1 MREALFWGLL
11 CGSSLVLG
19 AVVALRARPADRT
32 VGLVMAFGSGV
43 LVSAVA
49 YELVLEA
56 SHEAHG
62 SGWVAFGFFA
72 GVAAFFGGNLAISRA
87 GGGNRK
93 RVADTPEPDDAATG
107 IVLGTVLDGV
117 PEAVVVG
124 VSLLDGGGVSV
135 AVVAAVFLS
144 NFPEALAATSGLV
157 RGGMPPPRIL
167 GMWAGIM
174 LLTGLAAAAGYGVLG
189 DAPGT
194 TIAFVQAFAGGAI
207 ITMLAST
214 MVPEAYEHGGRLVGP
229 VTALGFAVAFALA
242 AT

>member
-1 MREALFWGLL
+1 MGEALLWGLL

-19 AVVALRARPADRT
+19 AIVALRARPANRT

-43 LVSAVA
+43 LISAVA
-49 YELVLEA
+49 YELVAEA
-56 SHEAHG
+56 SEAAHG
-62 SGWVAFGFFA
+62 SGWVAAGFAA
-72 GVAAFFGGNLAISRA
+72 GVAVFFGGNLAIDRLGGADRKRIEGA
-87 GGGNRK
+87 GG
-93 RVADTPEPDDAATG
+93 ADAAG
-107 IVLGTVLDGV
+107 APIVLGTVLDGV

-124 VSLLDGGGVSV
+124 VTLIDGGGASV

-144 NFPEALAATSGLV
+144 NFPESLAATTGLA
-157 RGGMPPPRIL
+157 RGGMPARRIL
-167 GMWAGIM
+167 LMWTAIM
-174 LLTGLAAAAGYGVLG
+174 LLTGIAAAAGYGALG

-229 VTALGFAVAFALA
+229 VTAFGFAVAFALA